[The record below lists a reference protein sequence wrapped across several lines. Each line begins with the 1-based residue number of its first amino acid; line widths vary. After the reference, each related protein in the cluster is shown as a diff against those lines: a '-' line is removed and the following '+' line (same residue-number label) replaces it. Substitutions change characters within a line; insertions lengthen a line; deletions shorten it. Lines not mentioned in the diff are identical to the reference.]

1 MSAACGY
8 TAATFVE
15 LTLEMHRSM
24 CGVTEDVRLYM
35 TGLRC
40 LEHTP
45 SALAGRPEVTVD
57 PDLTLAALKRRAGR
71 LEDFVPPPN
80 DSSLLDQRAI
90 NSGKRRS
97 RPQTYRDA
105 QRAEYERRMQR
116 EGLK

>member
-1 MSAACGY
+1 MTAATCDY
-8 TAATFVE
+8 TAAGIV
-15 LTLEMHRSM
+15 
-24 CGVTEDVRLYM
+24 CGVAEDVRLYI

-45 SALAGRPEVTVD
+45 SALAGRPEVTVN
-57 PDLTLAALKRRAGR
+57 PDLTLAALKRKAGR

-97 RPQTYRDA
+97 RPKAFRDA